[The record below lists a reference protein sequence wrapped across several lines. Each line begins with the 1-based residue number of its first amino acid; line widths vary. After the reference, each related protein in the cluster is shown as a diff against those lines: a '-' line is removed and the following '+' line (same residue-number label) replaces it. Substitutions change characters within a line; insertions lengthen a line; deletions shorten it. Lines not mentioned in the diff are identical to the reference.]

1 MSLAALHLNTPLLRA
16 APGLFPQAEVWLK
29 MDALQ
34 PSGSF
39 KLRGVGRLVQ
49 QAAQNGA
56 REIVCASGGNAGF
69 AAAYAARRWACP
81 SPSCCRKAAAPPWPS

>member
-1 MSLAALHLNTPLLRA
+1 MRLDALHLNTPLLRA

-49 QAAQNGA
+49 QAAQDGA
-56 REIVCASGGNAGF
+56 REIVCAS
-69 AAAYAARRWACP
+69 AATPGLRRPTRRARWARP
-81 SPSCCRKAAAPPWPS
+81 PPPCCRKAAARPWPS